1 MELIK
6 DIFNNEWVINI
17 GTGLL
22 VYIITTIISKIIL
35 NKATNKEKQVDNA
48 NKEIIR
54 ILKLYVVEKNMLN
67 GDTKLDKLLAEA
79 NRQIGELNAYSLL
92 IPNVD
97 LYIKMHVKIEAN
109 KSSRIEGTRT
119 TVEEDL
125 LDVSDINPE
134 KRDDWE
140 EVQNYVKSTNY
151 GVERI
156 REGFPV
162 CTRLIREIHKIL
174 MNGVRGEHKT
184 PGEFRTSQNW
194 IGGSMPSTAVY
205 VPPPHTEVAECLT
218 DFEKFINNEEIDT
231 PDLIKIAI
239 LHYQF
244 ESIHPFLDGNGRIGR
259 LLVPLYIQSKG
270 MLVKSCLYISDYIE
284 RNKDTYYDMLTRV
297 RTHNDMISWIKF
309 FLQAVIETSK
319 TAKEKFRK
327 VVELTMEMDK
337 VIMDLPV
344 KPENAKKVIDV
355 LYNEPVI
362 NRKKLMEITN
372 MKAST
377 LKDTVNALLERNIIL
392 EITGYSRNQV
402 FAFQNYIDL
411 FLT

>member
-1 MELIK
+1 MKLEEYKSGEYVKMNDYKAFIP
-6 DIFNNEWVINI
+6 
-17 GTGLL
+17 
-22 VYIITTIISKIIL
+22 SKI
-35 NKATNKEKQVDNA
+35 NFNWGWD
-48 NKEIIR
+48 
-54 ILKLYVVEKNMLN
+54 
-67 GDTKLDKLLAEA
+67 DTKLDKLLAEA

-125 LDVSDINPE
+125 LDVTDINPE

-140 EVQNYVKSTNY
+140 EVQNYVKATNY
-151 GVERI
+151 GIERI
-156 REGFPV
+156 RDGFPV
-162 CTRLIREIHKIL
+162 CTRLIREIHEIL
-174 MNGVRGEHKT
+174 MQGVRGEYKT
-184 PGEFRTSQNW
+184 PGEFRVSQNW

-205 VPPPHTEVAECLT
+205 VPPPHTEVTECLS

-259 LLVPLYIQSKG
+259 LLIPLYIQSKG
-270 MLVKSCLYISDYIE
+270 MLEKSCLYISDYIE

-297 RTHNDMISWIKF
+297 RINNDMIGWIKF
-309 FLQAVIETSK
+309 FLEAVIETSK
-319 TAKEKFRK
+319 TAKEKFRN

-337 VIMDLPV
+337 LIMELPV
-344 KPENAKKVIDV
+344 KPENAKKVIDL
-355 LYNEPVI
+355 LYDEPVLTR
-362 NRKKLMEITN
+362 NKMSEITGIKLTTIN
-372 MKAST
+372 GI
-377 LKDTVNALLERNIIL
+377 VNALLDKGIIT
-392 EITGYSRNQV
+392 ETTGYSRNQI
-402 FAFQNYIDL
+402 FAFEKYINL
-411 FLT
+411 FLK

>member
-1 MELIK
+1 MKLE
-6 DIFNNEWVINI
+6 EYQS
-17 GTGLL
+17 GTY
-22 VYIITTIISKIIL
+22 VKMNDYKAFIPSKI
-35 NKATNKEKQVDNA
+35 NYNWGWD
-48 NKEIIR
+48 
-54 ILKLYVVEKNMLN
+54 
-67 GDTKLDKLLAEA
+67 DTKLDKLLAEA

-125 LDVSDINPE
+125 LDVTDINPE

-140 EVQNYVKSTNY
+140 EVQNYVKATNY

-162 CTRLIREIHKIL
+162 CTRLIREIHGIL

-184 PGEFRTSQNW
+184 PGEFRISQNW

-205 VPPPHTEVAECLT
+205 VPPPHTEITECLS

-244 ESIHPFLDGNGRIGR
+244 S
-259 LLVPLYIQSKG
+259 
-270 MLVKSCLYISDYIE
+270 
-284 RNKDTYYDMLTRV
+284 
-297 RTHNDMISWIKF
+297 
-309 FLQAVIETSK
+309 SK
-319 TAKEKFRK
+319 TMGLSTYFSQKIKMKYAEK
-327 VVELTMEMDK
+327 
-337 VIMDLPV
+337 
-344 KPENAKKVIDV
+344 
-355 LYNEPVI
+355 
-362 NRKKLMEITN
+362 
-372 MKAST
+372 
-377 LKDTVNALLERNIIL
+377 
-392 EITGYSRNQV
+392 
-402 FAFQNYIDL
+402 
-411 FLT
+411 

>member
-1 MELIK
+1 MKLEEYKSGNYIK
-6 DIFNNEWVINI
+6 MNDYKAFIP
-17 GTGLL
+17 
-22 VYIITTIISKIIL
+22 SKI
-35 NKATNKEKQVDNA
+35 NYNWGWD
-48 NKEIIR
+48 
-54 ILKLYVVEKNMLN
+54 
-67 GDTKLDKLLAEA
+67 DTKLDKLLAEA

-125 LDVSDINPE
+125 LDVTDINPE

-140 EVQNYVKSTNY
+140 EVQNYVKATNY

-156 REGFPV
+156 KNGFPV
-162 CTRLIREIHKIL
+162 CTRLIRELHKIL
-174 MNGVRGEHKT
+174 MQGVRGEHKT

-194 IGGSMPSTAVY
+194 IGGSMPSNAVY
-205 VPPPHTEVAECLT
+205 VPPPHTEIAECLT

-259 LLVPLYIQSKG
+259 LLIPLYIQSKG
-270 MLVKSCLYISDYIE
+270 MLDKSCLYISDYIE

-297 RTHNDMISWIKF
+297 RTHNDMIAWIKF
-309 FLQAVIETSK
+309 FLEAVIETSK
-319 TAKEKFRK
+319 TAKEKFRN

-337 VIMDLPV
+337 IIIDLPI
-344 KPENAKKVIDV
+344 KAENAKKVIDV
-355 LYNEPVI
+355 LYNEPII

-372 MKAST
+372 IRPST
-377 LKDTVNALLERNIIL
+377 LKDTVNVLLENNIIV
-392 EITGYSRNQV
+392 ETTGYSRNQV
-402 FAFQNYIDL
+402 FAFQKYIDL
-411 FLT
+411 FLK

>member
-1 MELIK
+1 MKLEEYKSGEYVKMNDYKAFIP
-6 DIFNNEWVINI
+6 
-17 GTGLL
+17 
-22 VYIITTIISKIIL
+22 SKI
-35 NKATNKEKQVDNA
+35 NFNWGWD
-48 NKEIIR
+48 
-54 ILKLYVVEKNMLN
+54 
-67 GDTKLDKLLAEA
+67 DTKLDKLLAEA

-125 LDVSDINPE
+125 LDVTDINPE

-140 EVQNYVKSTNY
+140 EVQNYVKATNY
-151 GVERI
+151 GIERI
-156 REGFPV
+156 RDGFPV
-162 CTRLIREIHKIL
+162 CTRLIREIHEIL
-174 MNGVRGEHKT
+174 MQGVRGEYKT
-184 PGEFRTSQNW
+184 PGEFRVSQNW

-205 VPPPHTEVAECLT
+205 VPPPHTEVTECLS

-259 LLVPLYIQSKG
+259 LLIPLYIQSKG
-270 MLVKSCLYISDYIE
+270 MLEKSCLYMSDYIE

-297 RTHNDMISWIKF
+297 RTNNDMIGWIKF
-309 FLQAVIETSK
+309 FLETVIETSK
-319 TAKEKFRK
+319 TAKEKFRN

-337 VIMDLPV
+337 LIMELPV
-344 KPENAKKVIDV
+344 KPENAKKVIDL
-355 LYNEPVI
+355 LYDEPVLTR
-362 NRKKLMEITN
+362 NKMSEITGIKLTTIN
-372 MKAST
+372 GI
-377 LKDTVNALLERNIIL
+377 VNALLDKGIIT
-392 EITGYSRNQV
+392 ETTGYSRNQI
-402 FAFQNYIDL
+402 FAFEKYINL
-411 FLT
+411 FLK

>member
-1 MELIK
+1 MKLEEYRSGEYVKMNDYKAFIP
-6 DIFNNEWVINI
+6 
-17 GTGLL
+17 
-22 VYIITTIISKIIL
+22 SKI
-35 NKATNKEKQVDNA
+35 NYNWGWD
-48 NKEIIR
+48 
-54 ILKLYVVEKNMLN
+54 
-67 GDTKLDKLLAEA
+67 DTKLDKLLAEA

-125 LDVSDINPE
+125 LDVTDINPE

-140 EVQNYVKSTNY
+140 EVQNYVKATNY

-156 REGFPV
+156 KDGFPV
-162 CTRLIREIHKIL
+162 CTRLIRELHKIL
-174 MNGVRGEHKT
+174 MQGVRGEHKT

-194 IGGSMPSTAVY
+194 IGGSMPSNAVY
-205 VPPPHTEVAECLT
+205 VPPPHTEIAECLT

-259 LLVPLYIQSKG
+259 LLIPLYIQSKG
-270 MLVKSCLYISDYIE
+270 MLDKSCLYISDYIE

-297 RTHNDMISWIKF
+297 RTHNDMIAWIKF
-309 FLQAVIETSK
+309 FLEAVIETSK
-319 TAKEKFRK
+319 TAKEKFRN

-337 VIMDLPV
+337 TIIDLPI
-344 KPENAKKVIDV
+344 KAENAKKVIDV
-355 LYNEPVI
+355 LYNEPII
-362 NRKKLMEITN
+362 NRKKLMEITSIRP
-372 MKAST
+372 ST
-377 LKDTVNALLERNIIL
+377 LKDTVNVLLENNIIV
-392 EITGYSRNQV
+392 ETTGYSRNQV
-402 FAFQNYIDL
+402 FAFQKYIDL
-411 FLT
+411 FLK

>member
-1 MELIK
+1 MKLEEYKSGEYVKMNDYKAFIP
-6 DIFNNEWVINI
+6 
-17 GTGLL
+17 
-22 VYIITTIISKIIL
+22 SKI
-35 NKATNKEKQVDNA
+35 NYNWGWD
-48 NKEIIR
+48 
-54 ILKLYVVEKNMLN
+54 
-67 GDTKLDKLLAEA
+67 DTKLDKLLAEA

-125 LDVSDINPE
+125 LDVTDINPE

-140 EVQNYVKSTNY
+140 EVQNYVKATNY

-156 REGFPV
+156 KDGFPV
-162 CTRLIREIHKIL
+162 CTRLIRELHKIL
-174 MNGVRGEHKT
+174 MQGVRGEHKT

-194 IGGSMPSTAVY
+194 IGGSMPSNAVY
-205 VPPPHTEVAECLT
+205 VPPPHTEIAECLT

-259 LLVPLYIQSKG
+259 LLIPLYIQSKG
-270 MLVKSCLYISDYIE
+270 MLDKSCLYISDYIE

-297 RTHNDMISWIKF
+297 RTHNDMIAWIKF
-309 FLQAVIETSK
+309 FLEAVIETSK
-319 TAKEKFRK
+319 TAKDKFRN
-327 VVELTMEMDK
+327 VVELTMKMDK
-337 VIMDLPV
+337 IIVNLPV
-344 KPENAKKVIDV
+344 KSDNVKKVIDV

-362 NRKKLMEITN
+362 NRKKLCDITKIKEGTIKN
-372 MKAST
+372 II
-377 LKDTVNALLERNIIL
+377 NCLLENNIIV
-392 EITGYSRNQV
+392 ETTGYSRNQI
-402 FAFQNYIDL
+402 FTFQKYTDL
-411 FLT
+411 FLK

>member
-1 MELIK
+1 MKLEEYKSGKYVRMNDYKAFIP
-6 DIFNNEWVINI
+6 
-17 GTGLL
+17 
-22 VYIITTIISKIIL
+22 SKI
-35 NKATNKEKQVDNA
+35 NYNWGWD
-48 NKEIIR
+48 
-54 ILKLYVVEKNMLN
+54 
-67 GDTKLDKLLAEA
+67 DTKLDKLLAEA

-125 LDVSDINPE
+125 LDVTDINPE

-140 EVQNYVKSTNY
+140 EVQNHVKATNY

-156 REGFPV
+156 KNGFPV
-162 CTRLIREIHKIL
+162 CTRLIRELHKIL
-174 MNGVRGEHKT
+174 MQGVRGEHKT

-194 IGGSMPSTAVY
+194 IGGSMPSNAVY
-205 VPPPHTEVAECLT
+205 VPPPHTEIAECLT

-259 LLVPLYIQSKG
+259 LLIPLYIQSKG
-270 MLVKSCLYISDYIE
+270 MLDKSCLYISDYIE

-297 RTHNDMISWIKF
+297 RTHNDMIDWIKF
-309 FLQAVIETSK
+309 FLEAVIETSK
-319 TAKEKFRK
+319 TAKEKFRS

-337 VIMDLPV
+337 IIVNLPV
-344 KPENAKKVIDV
+344 KSDNVKKVIDV

-362 NRKKLMEITN
+362 NRKKLCDITKIKEGTIKN
-372 MKAST
+372 II
-377 LKDTVNALLERNIIL
+377 NCLLENNIIV
-392 EITGYSRNQV
+392 ETTGYSRNQI
-402 FAFQNYIDL
+402 FTFQKYTDL
-411 FLT
+411 FLK

>member
-1 MELIK
+1 MKLEEYKSGEYIK
-6 DIFNNEWVINI
+6 MNDYKAFIP
-17 GTGLL
+17 
-22 VYIITTIISKIIL
+22 SKI
-35 NKATNKEKQVDNA
+35 NYNWGWD
-48 NKEIIR
+48 
-54 ILKLYVVEKNMLN
+54 
-67 GDTKLDKLLAEA
+67 DTKLDKLLAEA

-125 LDVSDINPE
+125 LDVTDINPE
-134 KRDDWE
+134 KRDDCE
-140 EVQNYVKSTNY
+140 EVQNYVKATNY

-156 REGFPV
+156 KEGFPV

-174 MNGVRGEHKT
+174 MQGVRGEHKT

-205 VPPPHTEVAECLT
+205 VPPPHTEIAECLS
-218 DFEKFINNEEIDT
+218 DFEKFINNGEIDT

-259 LLVPLYIQSKG
+259 LLIPLYIQSKG
-270 MLVKSCLYISDYIE
+270 ILDKSCLYISDYIE

-297 RTHNDMISWIKF
+297 RTDNDMISWIKF
-309 FLQAVIETSK
+309 FLKAVVETSK
-319 TAKEKFRK
+319 IAKDKFRK
-327 VVELTMEMDK
+327 VVEFTVEMDK
-337 VIMDLPV
+337 VIMSLPGKSDNV
-344 KPENAKKVIDV
+344 KKVIDA
-355 LYNEPVI
+355 LYDEPVI
-362 NRKKLMEITN
+362 NRKKLCNLTEIKEGTIKN
-372 MKAST
+372 II
-377 LKDTVNALLERNIIL
+377 NNLLENNIII
-392 EITGYSRNQV
+392 ETTGYSRNQI
-402 FAFQNYIDL
+402 FTFQKYTDL
-411 FLT
+411 FLK

>member
-1 MELIK
+1 MKLEDYKSGEYVKMNDYKAFIP
-6 DIFNNEWVINI
+6 
-17 GTGLL
+17 
-22 VYIITTIISKIIL
+22 SKI
-35 NKATNKEKQVDNA
+35 NYNWGWD
-48 NKEIIR
+48 
-54 ILKLYVVEKNMLN
+54 
-67 GDTKLDKLLAEA
+67 DTKLDKLLAEA

-125 LDVSDINPE
+125 LDVTDINPE

-140 EVQNYVKSTNY
+140 EVQNYVKATNY

-156 REGFPV
+156 KEGFPV
-162 CTRLIREIHKIL
+162 CTRLMRELHKIL
-174 MNGVRGEHKT
+174 MQGVRGERKT

-194 IGGSMPSTAVY
+194 IGGSMPSNAVY
-205 VPPPHTEVAECLT
+205 VPPPHTEIAECLT

-259 LLVPLYIQSKG
+259 LLIPLYIQSKG
-270 MLVKSCLYISDYIE
+270 MLDKSCLYISDYIE

-297 RTHNDMISWIKF
+297 RNNNDMIAWIKF
-309 FLQAVIETSK
+309 FLEAVIETSK
-319 TAKEKFRK
+319 TAKEKFRN

-344 KPENAKKVIDV
+344 KPENAKKVLDV
-355 LYNEPVI
+355 LYDEPIVS
-362 NRKKLMEITN
+362 RKKILELIDIKPT
-372 MKAST
+372 T
-377 LKDTVNALLERNIIL
+377 LNVCINALKEKNIII
-392 EITGYSRNQV
+392 ETTGYSRNQV
-402 FAFQNYIDL
+402 FAFQKYMDL
-411 FLT
+411 FLK

>member
-1 MELIK
+1 MKLEEYKSGEYIK
-6 DIFNNEWVINI
+6 MNDYKAFIP
-17 GTGLL
+17 
-22 VYIITTIISKIIL
+22 SKI
-35 NKATNKEKQVDNA
+35 NYNWGWD
-48 NKEIIR
+48 
-54 ILKLYVVEKNMLN
+54 
-67 GDTKLDKLLAEA
+67 DTKLDKLLAEA

-125 LDVSDINPE
+125 LDIIDINPE

-140 EVQNYVKSTNY
+140 EVQNYVKAINY
-151 GVERI
+151 GVKRI
-156 REGFPV
+156 SEGFPV

-174 MNGVRGEHKT
+174 MTGVRGEHKA
-184 PGEFRTSQNW
+184 PGEFRISQNW

-205 VPPPHTEVAECLT
+205 VPPPYTEIDECLS
-218 DFEKFINNEEIDT
+218 DFEKFINNEKIDT

-259 LLVPLYIQSKG
+259 LIVPLYIQSKG
-270 MLVKSCLYISDYIE
+270 MLQKSCLYISDYIE

-297 RTHNDMISWIKF
+297 RTRNDMIGWIKF
-309 FLQAVIETSK
+309 FLEAVIETSK
-319 TAKEKFRK
+319 IAKEKFRR
-327 VVELTMEMDK
+327 VVKLTMEMDK
-337 VIMDLPV
+337 IVFELSVRSD
-344 KPENAKKVIDV
+344 NAKKVIDA

-362 NRKKLMEITN
+362 NRKKLCELTN
-372 MKAST
+372 IKEST
-377 LKDTVNALLERNIIL
+377 IKNIINCFL
-392 EITGYSRNQV
+392 ENNIIVETTGYSRNQI
-402 FAFQNYIDL
+402 FTFKKYTDL
-411 FLT
+411 FLK

>member
-1 MELIK
+1 MKKLEEYKSGEYIK
-6 DIFNNEWVINI
+6 MNDYKAFIP
-17 GTGLL
+17 
-22 VYIITTIISKIIL
+22 SKI
-35 NKATNKEKQVDNA
+35 NYNWGWD
-48 NKEIIR
+48 
-54 ILKLYVVEKNMLN
+54 
-67 GDTKLDKLLAEA
+67 DTKLDKLLAEA

-125 LDVSDINPE
+125 LDITDINPE

-140 EVQNYVKSTNY
+140 EVQNYVKATNY
-151 GVERI
+151 GVKRI
-156 REGFPV
+156 KEGFPV

-174 MNGVRGEHKT
+174 MQGVRGEHKT
-184 PGEFRTSQNW
+184 PGEFRISQNW

-205 VPPPHTEVAECLT
+205 VPPPHTEIAECLS

-259 LLVPLYIQSKG
+259 LLIPLYIQSKG
-270 MLVKSCLYISDYIE
+270 MLDKSCLYISDYIE
-284 RNKDTYYDMLTRV
+284 RNRDKYYDMLTRV

-309 FLQAVIETSK
+309 FLETVIETSK

-327 VVELTMEMDK
+327 VVELTIEMDK
-337 VIMDLPV
+337 IIMDLPV
-344 KPENAKKVIDV
+344 KAENAKKVIDV
-355 LYNEPVI
+355 LYNEPII
-362 NRKKLMEITN
+362 NRKKLIEITDI
-372 MKAST
+372 KPST
-377 LKDTVNALLERNIIL
+377 LKDTVNVLLQNNIIV
-392 EITGYSRNQV
+392 ETTGYSRNQV

-411 FLT
+411 FLKQNL

>member
-1 MELIK
+1 MKLEEYKSGKYVKMNDYKAFIP
-6 DIFNNEWVINI
+6 
-17 GTGLL
+17 
-22 VYIITTIISKIIL
+22 SKI
-35 NKATNKEKQVDNA
+35 NYNWGWD
-48 NKEIIR
+48 
-54 ILKLYVVEKNMLN
+54 
-67 GDTKLDKLLAEA
+67 DTKLDKLLAEA

-125 LDVSDINPE
+125 LDVTDINPE

-140 EVQNYVKSTNY
+140 EVQNYVKATNH

-156 REGFPV
+156 KNGFPV
-162 CTRLIREIHKIL
+162 CTRLIRELHKIL
-174 MNGVRGEHKT
+174 MQGVRGEHKT

-194 IGGSMPSTAVY
+194 IGGSMPSNAVY
-205 VPPPHTEVAECLT
+205 VPPPHTEIAECLT

-259 LLVPLYIQSKG
+259 LLIPLYIQSKG
-270 MLVKSCLYISDYIE
+270 MLDKSCLYISDYIE

-297 RTHNDMISWIKF
+297 RTHNDMIAWIKF
-309 FLQAVIETSK
+309 FLEAVIETSK
-319 TAKEKFRK
+319 TAKEKFRN
-327 VVELTMEMDK
+327 VVELTMEIDK
-337 VIMDLPV
+337 VIVNLPV
-344 KPENAKKVIDV
+344 KSDNVKKVIDV

-362 NRKKLMEITN
+362 NRKKLCDITKIKEGTIKN
-372 MKAST
+372 II
-377 LKDTVNALLERNIIL
+377 NCLLENNIIV
-392 EITGYSRNQV
+392 ETTGYSRNQI
-402 FAFQNYIDL
+402 FTFQKYTDL
-411 FLT
+411 FLK

>member
-1 MELIK
+1 MKLEEYKSGEYIK
-6 DIFNNEWVINI
+6 MNDYEAFIP
-17 GTGLL
+17 
-22 VYIITTIISKIIL
+22 SKI
-35 NKATNKEKQVDNA
+35 NYNWGWD
-48 NKEIIR
+48 
-54 ILKLYVVEKNMLN
+54 
-67 GDTKLDKLLAEA
+67 DTKLDKLLAEA

-125 LDVSDINPE
+125 LDVADINPE

-140 EVQNYVKSTNY
+140 EVQNYVKATNY

-156 REGFPV
+156 KEGFPV
-162 CTRLIREIHKIL
+162 CARLIREIHKIL
-174 MNGVRGEHKT
+174 MQGVRGEHKT

-205 VPPPHTEVAECLT
+205 VPPPHTEIAECLT

-259 LLVPLYIQSKG
+259 LLIPLYIQSKG
-270 MLVKSCLYISDYIE
+270 MLDKSCLYISDYIE
-284 RNKDTYYDMLTRV
+284 RNKDIYYDMLTRV
-297 RTHNDMISWIKF
+297 RTHNDMIGWIKF
-309 FLQAVIETSK
+309 FLEAVIETSK

-327 VVELTMEMDK
+327 VVELTMKMDK
-337 VIMDLPV
+337 LLIDLPI
-344 KPENAKKVIDV
+344 KAENAKKVIDA
-355 LYNEPVI
+355 LYNEPII
-362 NRKKLMEITN
+362 NRKKLMEITDI
-372 MKAST
+372 KAST
-377 LKDTVNALLERNIIL
+377 LKDTVNVLLENNIIV
-392 EITGYSRNQV
+392 ETTGYSRNQV

-411 FLT
+411 FLK

>member
-1 MELIK
+1 MKLEDYKSGEYVKMNDYKAFIP
-6 DIFNNEWVINI
+6 
-17 GTGLL
+17 
-22 VYIITTIISKIIL
+22 SKI
-35 NKATNKEKQVDNA
+35 NYNWGWD
-48 NKEIIR
+48 
-54 ILKLYVVEKNMLN
+54 
-67 GDTKLDKLLAEA
+67 DTKLDKLLAEA

-125 LDVSDINPE
+125 LDVTDINPE

-140 EVQNYVKSTNY
+140 EVQNYVKATNY

-156 REGFPV
+156 KSGFPV
-162 CTRLIREIHKIL
+162 CTRLIRELHKIL
-174 MNGVRGEHKT
+174 MQGVRGEHKT

-194 IGGSMPSTAVY
+194 IGGSMPSTAIY
-205 VPPPHTEVAECLT
+205 VPPPYTEIAECLT

-259 LLVPLYIQSKG
+259 LLIPLYIQNKG
-270 MLVKSCLYISDYIE
+270 MLDKSCLYISDYIE

-297 RTHNDMISWIKF
+297 RTHNDIIAWIKF
-309 FLQAVIETSK
+309 FLEAVIETSK
-319 TAKEKFRK
+319 TAKEKFRN

-337 VIMDLPV
+337 IIVNLPV
-344 KPENAKKVIDV
+344 KSDNVKKVIDV

-362 NRKKLMEITN
+362 NRKKLCDITKIKEGTIKN
-372 MKAST
+372 II
-377 LKDTVNALLERNIIL
+377 NCLLENNIIV
-392 EITGYSRNQV
+392 ETTGYSRNQI
-402 FAFQNYIDL
+402 FTFQKYTDL
-411 FLT
+411 FLK

>member
-1 MELIK
+1 MKLEEYKSGKYLKMNDYKAFIP
-6 DIFNNEWVINI
+6 
-17 GTGLL
+17 
-22 VYIITTIISKIIL
+22 SKI
-35 NKATNKEKQVDNA
+35 NYNWGWD
-48 NKEIIR
+48 
-54 ILKLYVVEKNMLN
+54 
-67 GDTKLDKLLAEA
+67 DTKLDKLLAEA

-140 EVQNYVKSTNY
+140 EVQNYVKATNY

-156 REGFPV
+156 RDGFPV
-162 CTRLIREIHKIL
+162 CTRLIREIHEIL
-174 MNGVRGEHKT
+174 MQGVRGEHKT

-205 VPPPHTEVAECLT
+205 VPPPHTEVAECLS

-231 PDLIKIAI
+231 PDLVKIAI

-259 LLVPLYIQSKG
+259 LLIPLYIQSKG
-270 MLVKSCLYISDYIE
+270 MLEKSCLYISDYIE

-297 RTHNDMISWIKF
+297 RTHNDMIGWIKF
-309 FLQAVIETSK
+309 FLEAVIETSK

-337 VIMDLPV
+337 IIVNLPV
-344 KPENAKKVIDV
+344 KSDNAKKVINV
-355 LYNEPVI
+355 LYNEPII
-362 NRKKLMEITN
+362 NRKKLCNITKIKEGTIKN
-372 MKAST
+372 II
-377 LKDTVNALLERNIIL
+377 NCLLENDIIV
-392 EITGYSRNQV
+392 ETTGYSRNQI
-402 FAFQNYIDL
+402 FTFQKYTDL
-411 FLT
+411 FLK